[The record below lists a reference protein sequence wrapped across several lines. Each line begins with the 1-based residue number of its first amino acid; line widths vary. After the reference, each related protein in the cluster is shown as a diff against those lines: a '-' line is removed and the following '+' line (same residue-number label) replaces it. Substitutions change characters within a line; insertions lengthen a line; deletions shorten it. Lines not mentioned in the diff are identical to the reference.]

1 MGVVIMNKKYIFPD
15 TPDPVLEDTP
25 ATENQEMIAIIKFME
40 SLKSGS
46 FSLEKEESDETE

>member
-1 MGVVIMNKKYIFPD
+1 MTKNYIFPD

-25 ATENQEMIAIIKFME
+25 ATENQEMGAIIKFME

-46 FSLEKEESDETE
+46 FSLEKEESDETD